1 MLENIAK
8 WAELY
13 PCIFNGLTFIVNIVI
28 TLGITLYKQKK
39 SDEKNQQILKQ
50 DLEKHRT
57 ELELKYVADKNI
69 SNLSE
74 SLDILAEYIAL
85 AQQIA
90 NYTVSKKDNS
100 DQVVFT
106 NLPENIVIQLNLA
119 LAKLKLRFDSTKEKE
134 NIIIFLIQL
143 ICNNVSKGESEFPE
157 DRFNSNLHMLT
168 IKALTKTAQI
178 YYSIEKE
185 KMLSRF
191 DQRKDH
197 LNNLETAF
205 ESTVKKYLEDMKNA
219 GLEGYVRSLKEEKEK
234 TV

>member
-1 MLENIAK
+1 MMLENIEK

-13 PCIFNGLTFIVNIVI
+13 PVMFNGLTFIVNIGI

-90 NYTVSKKDNS
+90 NNTVSNKDNS
-100 DQVVFT
+100 DQIIFT
-106 NLPENIVIQLNLA
+106 NLPKDIVIQLNLA

-134 NIIIFLIQL
+134 NTIIFLIQL
-143 ICNNVSKGESEFPE
+143 MCTNVSKGESEFSE
-157 DRFNSNLHMLT
+157 DRFSPNLHMLT
-168 IKALTKTAQI
+168 IEALTKTAQI

-185 KMLSRF
+185 KMSSVF
-191 DQRKDH
+191 DQNKDH
-197 LNNLETAF
+197 LDNLETAF
-205 ESTVKKYLEDMKNA
+205 KSTVKKYLEDMKDV
-219 GLEGYVRSLKEEKEK
+219 GLENYVKPLKENYKL
-234 TV
+234 